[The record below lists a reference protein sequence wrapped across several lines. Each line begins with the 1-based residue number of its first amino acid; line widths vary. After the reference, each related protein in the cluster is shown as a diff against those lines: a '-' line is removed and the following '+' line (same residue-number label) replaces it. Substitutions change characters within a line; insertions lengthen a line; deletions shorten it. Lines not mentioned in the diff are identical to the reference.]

1 MSRREPVERAA
12 PQVKRDTATYPGT
25 GAAREA
31 DHRGGERGVG
41 EGDRLAAERGVG
53 EGDRLAAEREDAL
66 VAAVVKAVAET
77 GAHAG
82 SVFLRSRDGRS
93 IVLAATCGSSPS
105 LLGGWRLIPVS
116 SPIPV
121 AAAYRS
127 GRTVHLAD
135 ADETMRRYPQL
146 SVALPYAFGSA
157 SVPVRAGRESLGA
170 LAVVWAAP
178 AGGTGLS
185 RVQLRHL
192 RTVANRLGAVLSDL
206 RARGGAFEYDA
217 TTVPV
222 EVPAPTAPAV
232 RVGLFDWRLDTGAV
246 VADDEL
252 CAIFGLAPGAFDGRD
267 DTLASRLHPGD
278 RVLLRVA
285 AREAIA
291 EGRVLA
297 RRLRVRAAHGYR
309 TVELWGRVPE
319 APGEEARAH
328 LVGCVLDAAAGAAA
342 VTAVERLQDGLFSL
356 APDGRVS
363 YANHGLEQLL
373 GAPVRELLG
382 RRLWDVLP
390 WLSDPTYEDQHR
402 AAMVS
407 QQPTAFLA
415 HRPPD
420 RWLAFSLYPDPN
432 GVTGRVEPSGSPPSP
447 PSPPEG
453 AGSPE
458 GAGPPEESG
467 ESTSAPPVPGPG
479 HPAPS
484 RPAARAQ
491 PPRLSA
497 IYHVLQLSSALTE
510 AVTTDEVCDVVSD
523 QLLPAIG
530 GQHLAIY
537 VIDEGRLHLLYRSG
551 YRDRFLHW
559 LEGRPLGA
567 PLPGT
572 EERTSGGPLFVESRQ
587 DPTDG
592 CPARFAE
599 GIGAWAYLP
608 LVASN
613 RPVGTC
619 IVGFEGV
626 HHFTGRDRGILTA
639 LSGLIAQALERAR
652 LYDEKSALAHGL
664 QNALLPHRLPALP
677 GIRTTGRY
685 LPGTSG
691 MNIGG
696 DWYDVIP
703 TGSGVALVIGDVE
716 GHSVAAAG
724 AMGQLRSAV
733 RAFVTAGHSSSAVL
747 AGTNRLLVDL
757 DSGMLASCCYVRI
770 EPGTGRAYAVRAGH
784 CPPLLRRPDGSTEVL
799 ELAGGPLLGVD
810 DTSTYS
816 ETRLELPRGS
826 ILALYTDGLVE
837 ERGSDID
844 LGIEDLRAS
853 LAHDAAGNLEELADR
868 LLRKARRSPQRSDDI
883 ALLLT
888 AYRPE

>member
-1 MSRREPVERAA
+1 MSRREPVARAT
-12 PQVKRDTATYPGT
+12 PQVSNDTATYPDA
-25 GAAREA
+25 GAAAGA
-31 DHRGGERGVG
+31 DLPGR
-41 EGDRLAAERGVG
+41 AAEAG
-53 EGDRLAAEREDAL
+53 EPASVAAEREDAL
-66 VAAVVKAVAET
+66 VAAVVKALGET

-93 IVLAATCGSSPS
+93 IVLTASCGASPS
-105 LLGGWRLIPVS
+105 LLGGWRLIPVN

-127 GRTVHLAD
+127 GRTIHLAD
-135 ADETMRRYPQL
+135 AGETMRRYPQL
-146 SVALPYAFGSA
+146 AVALPYAFGSA
-157 SVPVRAGRESLGA
+157 SVPVRAGQESLGA

-178 AGGTGLS
+178 PGGAGLS
-185 RVQLRHL
+185 RAQLRRL
-192 RTVANRLGAVLSDL
+192 RAIANRLGATLADL
-206 RARGGAFEYDA
+206 RARGGAFAYDA
-217 TTVPV
+217 TTVPI

-252 CAIFGLAPGAFDGRD
+252 CAIFGLTPGAFDGRA

-278 RVLLRVA
+278 RVSLRAA
-285 AREAIA
+285 AREATA
-291 EGRVLA
+291 DGRVLA
-297 RRLRVRAAHGYR
+297 RRLRIRVADGYR

-319 APGEEARAH
+319 APGEGVRTH

-342 VTAVERLQDGLFSL
+342 VTAVERLRDGLFSL
-356 APDGRVS
+356 APDGRVA
-363 YANHGLEQLL
+363 YANRSLEQLL
-373 GAPVRELLG
+373 GVPVPELLG

-390 WLSDPTYEDQHR
+390 WLSDPTYEDRHR

-407 QQPTAFLA
+407 QQPTTFLA

-420 RWLAFSLYPDPN
+420 RWLAFSLHPDAN
-432 GVTGRVEPSGSPPSP
+432 GVTGRVVP
-447 PSPPEG
+447 
-453 AGSPE
+453 
-458 GAGPPEESG
+458 
-467 ESTSAPPVPGPG
+467 SAPPHSPHSPHSPPGASGAREAPGEATAPAVSGSG
-479 HPAPS
+479 HPAPGPP
-484 RPAARAQ
+484 PAQAAPAR
-491 PPRLSA
+491 LGA
-497 IYHVLQLSSALTE
+497 IYRVLQLSSALTE

-523 QLLPAIG
+523 QLLPAFG

-537 VIDEGRLHLLYRSG
+537 VIDGGRLHLLFHSG
-551 YRDRFLHW
+551 YHDRFLHW
-559 LEGRPLGA
+559 LEGKPLDT

-572 EERTSGGPLFVESRQ
+572 ETLTSGVPLFIESRQ
-587 DPTDG
+587 DLTDG
-592 CPARFAE
+592 RPAYSVE

-608 LVASN
+608 LVASS

-619 IVGFEGV
+619 ILGFDEI
-626 HHFTGRDRGILTA
+626 HHFTPKDRDVLTS

-664 QNALLPHRLPALP
+664 QNALLPHRLPVLP

-703 TGSGVALVIGDVE
+703 TGGGVALVVGDVE

-724 AMGQLRSAV
+724 IMGQLRSAV
-733 RAFVTAGHSSSAVL
+733 RAFVTADHSPSAVL

-757 DSGMLASCCYVRI
+757 DPGLLASCCYIRI
-770 EPGTGRAYAVRAGH
+770 EPDADRAHAVRAGH
-784 CPPLLRRPDGSTEVL
+784 CPPLLRRPDGGTEVL
-799 ELAGGPLLGVD
+799 ELAGGPLLGID
-810 DTSTYS
+810 DSSTYP
-816 ETRLELPRGS
+816 ETRLDLPRGS

-837 ERGSDID
+837 ERDRDID
-844 LGIEDLRAS
+844 LGIDDLRAS
-853 LAHDAAGNLEELADR
+853 LAHAAAGNLEELADQ
-868 LLRKARRSPQRSDDI
+868 LLRKALRSPHRSDDI

-888 AYRPE
+888 EYRPG